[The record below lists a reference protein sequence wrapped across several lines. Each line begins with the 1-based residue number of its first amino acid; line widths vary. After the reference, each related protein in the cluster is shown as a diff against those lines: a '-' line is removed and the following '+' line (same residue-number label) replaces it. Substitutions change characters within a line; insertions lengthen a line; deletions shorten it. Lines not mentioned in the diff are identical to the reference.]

1 MRRGN
6 SSNNKLLLSEII
18 MNNLEINPDVTKFID
33 DIPII
38 SRHHHSKKI
47 WKYILENNCKNFC
60 SFLSNKKMNPDNLD
74 NYMKLWLLS
83 LDYSAG
89 TDVLLFIFGNNFITD
104 NEKIISLIP
113 NLTLFTQ
120 ETEMKLIDTKFF
132 MNTYKLG
139 NLIDY
144 LKITS
149 GLRGEIPE
157 FRQYIYNICI
167 HILQNVKLNENEIFF
182 VHYYLSLSGIE
193 IIFRFDSDEFKRY
206 IDFIFKFYPSNV
218 NLRNMINSPHYKD
231 IFEYLVNTYKLN
243 YEILERCK
251 FFDSRLHSIN
261 VINYMKERDINP
273 RRFDSSYLVNGV
285 HVSILKGN
293 IEEWNREVTLS
304 LNNKR
309 FIVDWYNKNGFSEK
323 FPIIWRNLKVNV
335 EFMEQIY
342 NILESK
348 IKKGV
353 KKKYRIELNSKN
365 IIEPIGKILTK
376 IKDDYPMIEIDVTFD
391 YENTETRI
399 LYDLLTHNF
408 RNSQIRND
416 IILHNNYTL
425 KKILSK

>member
-6 SSNNKLLLSEII
+6 SNNKLLLSEII

-144 LKITS
+144 LKITA
-149 GLRGEIPE
+149 GLRAEIPE

-167 HILQNVKLNENEIFF
+167 HILQNVKLTENEVFF

-206 IDFIFKFYPSNV
+206 VDFIFKFYPTNI

-243 YEILERCK
+243 YETLERCK
-251 FFDSRLHSIN
+251 FFDSRLHSAN
-261 VINYMKERDINP
+261 VISYMKERDINP

-293 IEEWNREVTLS
+293 IEEWNRDVTLS

-309 FIVDWYNKNGFSEK
+309 FIIDWYNRNGFSEK

-348 IKKGV
+348 IKKGA

-425 KKILSK
+425 KKILK

>member
-6 SSNNKLLLSEII
+6 GNNKLLLSEII

-60 SFLSNKKMNPDNLD
+60 SFLSNKRMNPDNLD

-144 LKITS
+144 LKITA
-149 GLRGEIPE
+149 GLRTEIPE

-167 HILQNVKLNENEIFF
+167 HVLQNIKLTENEVFF
-182 VHYYLSLSGIE
+182 
-193 IIFRFDSDEFKRY
+193 
-206 IDFIFKFYPSNV
+206 
-218 NLRNMINSPHYKD
+218 
-231 IFEYLVNTYKLN
+231 
-243 YEILERCK
+243 
-251 FFDSRLHSIN
+251 
-261 VINYMKERDINP
+261 
-273 RRFDSSYLVNGV
+273 
-285 HVSILKGN
+285 
-293 IEEWNREVTLS
+293 
-304 LNNKR
+304 
-309 FIVDWYNKNGFSEK
+309 
-323 FPIIWRNLKVNV
+323 
-335 EFMEQIY
+335 
-342 NILESK
+342 
-348 IKKGV
+348 
-353 KKKYRIELNSKN
+353 
-365 IIEPIGKILTK
+365 
-376 IKDDYPMIEIDVTFD
+376 
-391 YENTETRI
+391 
-399 LYDLLTHNF
+399 
-408 RNSQIRND
+408 
-416 IILHNNYTL
+416 
-425 KKILSK
+425 

>member
-6 SSNNKLLLSEII
+6 SNNKLLLSEII

-120 ETEMKLIDTKFF
+120 ETEMNLIDTKFF

-144 LKITS
+144 LKITA
-149 GLRGEIPE
+149 GLRAEIPE

-167 HILQNVKLNENEIFF
+167 HILQHVKLTENEVFF

-206 IDFIFKFYPSNV
+206 IDFIFKFYPTNI

-243 YEILERCK
+243 YEALERYK
-251 FFDSRLHSIN
+251 FFDSRLHSDN
-261 VINYMKERDINP
+261 VINYMKERDVNP

-285 HVSILKGN
+285 HVSILKEN
-293 IEEWNREVTLS
+293 IEEWNRDVTLS

-309 FIVDWYNKNGFSEK
+309 FIIHWYNKNGFSEK

-348 IKKGV
+348 IKKNE
-353 KKKYRIELNSKN
+353 KKKYKIELNSKN

-376 IKDDYPMIEIDVTFD
+376 IKDDYPMIEIDVAFD

-425 KKILSK
+425 KKILK

>member
-6 SSNNKLLLSEII
+6 SNNKLLLSEII

-144 LKITS
+144 LKITA
-149 GLRGEIPE
+149 GLRAEIPE

-167 HILQNVKLNENEIFF
+167 HILQNIKLTENEVFF

-206 IDFIFKFYPSNV
+206 VDFIFKFYPTNI

-243 YEILERCK
+243 YETLERCK
-251 FFDSRLHSIN
+251 FFDSRLHSAN
-261 VINYMKERDINP
+261 VISYMKERDINP

-293 IEEWNREVTLS
+293 IEEWNRDVTLS

-309 FIVDWYNKNGFSEK
+309 FIIDWYNQKGFSEK

-348 IKKGV
+348 IKKGA

-391 YENTETRI
+391 YENTEMRI

-425 KKILSK
+425 KKILK

>member
-6 SSNNKLLLSEII
+6 SNNKLLLSEII

-89 TDVLLFIFGNNFITD
+89 TDVLLFIFGNNFIVD

-113 NLTLFTQ
+113 NLTLLTQ
-120 ETEMKLIDTKFF
+120 ETEMNLIDTKFF

-167 HILQNVKLNENEIFF
+167 HILQNVKLTENEVFF
-182 VHYYLSLSGIE
+182 VHYYLSLNGIE

-206 IDFIFKFYPSNV
+206 IDFIFKFYPTNI

-243 YEILERCK
+243 YETLERCK
-251 FFDSRLHSIN
+251 FFDSRLHSVN

-304 LNNKR
+304 LNNKI
-309 FIVDWYNKNGFSEK
+309 FIIDWYNKNGFSEK

-348 IKKGV
+348 IKKGE
-353 KKKYRIELNSKN
+353 KKRYKIELNSKN

>member
-6 SSNNKLLLSEII
+6 SNNNKLLLTEII
-18 MNNLEINPDVTKFID
+18 TNNLEINSDVTKFID

-38 SRHHHSKKI
+38 SRHSHSKKI

-74 NYMKLWLLS
+74 HYMKLWLLS

-89 TDVLLFIFGNNFITD
+89 TDVLLFIFGNNFIID

-113 NLTLFTQ
+113 NLTLFAQ
-120 ETEMKLIDTKFF
+120 ETEMNLIDTKFF

-285 HVSILKGN
+285 HVSILKEN

-309 FIVDWYNKNGFSEK
+309 FIIQWYDKNGFSEK

-342 NILESK
+342 NILENK
-348 IKKGV
+348 IKKGE
-353 KKKYRIELNSKN
+353 KKKFKIELNSKN
-365 IIEPIGKILTK
+365 IIEPIGNILTK

-391 YENTETRI
+391 YEHTETRI

-408 RNSQIRND
+408 RNSQIRNE

-425 KKILSK
+425 KKILGK

>member
-6 SSNNKLLLSEII
+6 SNNNKLLLTEII
-18 MNNLEINPDVTKFID
+18 TNNLEINSDVTKFID
-33 DIPII
+33 DIPVI
-38 SRHHHSKKI
+38 SRHPHSKKI

-74 NYMKLWLLS
+74 HYMKLWLLS

-89 TDVLLFIFGNNFITD
+89 TDVLLFIFGNNFIID

-113 NLTLFTQ
+113 NLTLFAQ
-120 ETEMKLIDTKFF
+120 ETEMNLIDTKFF
-132 MNTYKLG
+132 INTYKLG

-285 HVSILKGN
+285 HVSILKEN

-309 FIVDWYNKNGFSEK
+309 FIIQWYDKNGFSEK

-342 NILESK
+342 NILENK
-348 IKKGV
+348 IKKGE
-353 KKKYRIELNSKN
+353 KKKFKIELNSKN
-365 IIEPIGKILTK
+365 IIEPIGNILTK

-391 YENTETRI
+391 YEHTETRI

-408 RNSQIRND
+408 RNSQIRNE

-425 KKILSK
+425 KKILGK

>member
-6 SSNNKLLLSEII
+6 SNNNKLLLTEII
-18 MNNLEINPDVTKFID
+18 TNNLEINPDVTKFVD

-38 SRHHHSKKI
+38 SRHPHSKKI

-74 NYMKLWLLS
+74 HYMKLWLLS

-89 TDVLLFIFGNNFITD
+89 TDVLLFIFGNNFIVN

-113 NLTLFTQ
+113 NLTLFAQ
-120 ETEMKLIDTKFF
+120 ETEMNLIDTKFF
-132 MNTYKLG
+132 INTYKLG

-149 GLRGEIPE
+149 GLRGDIPE

-285 HVSILKGN
+285 HVSILKEN

-309 FIVDWYNKNGFSEK
+309 FIIQWYDKNGFSEK

-342 NILESK
+342 NILENK
-348 IKKGV
+348 IKKGE
-353 KKKYRIELNSKN
+353 KKKFKIELNSKN
-365 IIEPIGKILTK
+365 IIEPIGNILTK

-391 YENTETRI
+391 YEHTETRI

-408 RNSQIRND
+408 RNSQIRNE

-425 KKILSK
+425 KKILGK